1 MGILQVLRLEFQKFR
16 ILKNLNFHPCNTHF
30 TIVFTGDSLSTVE
43 CFDPILGRWA
53 VAEAMSTMRSRV
65 GVAVLNGKSVIL

>member
-1 MGILQVLRLEFQKFR
+1 MNFQACDRMKASYG
-16 ILKNLNFHPCNTHF
+16 NTQF

-65 GVAVLNGKSVIL
+65 GVAVLNGKSAVL